1 MNPYP
6 TSEPLATG
14 MNTPVAFKRLA
25 TLPQYG
31 AAIASIAA
39 TAFIRLLLDGSLED
53 KNRFIIYLPAVLL
66 SAWYG
71 GFAPG
76 VLAFLLG
83 GIAGILI
90 NVTPAFTFHWADA
103 SNSLGLLL
111 YFVAGGCTLFWVRAQ
126 SNIQYQ
132 AEVRRRQLEA
142 EVLERKRLVDHH
154 AELLLREQA
163 ARAEADQSNAM
174 KSQFVGMVA
183 HELRTPLTLIKG
195 FASSMVAADVVWE
208 VADQHKFLH
217 IIDEEADRLND
228 LIDQL
233 LDLTQIQSGKLRIH
247 ALLYSLP
254 EIIAHAKAGME
265 SLAQN
270 HRLTLTI
277 PPELPDIMADP
288 QRLSQVLLNL
298 VGNAAKYAPPDTAI
312 TVTAR
317 EHEAGIQV
325 DVEDEGP
332 GIPPEQRANVFEAY
346 RQLDDELWRSKKGSG
361 LGLAIC
367 KGLIEAHGGVI
378 WIGEKTP
385 PGTVVSFTLPA
396 ASSSSLN

>member
-1 MNPYP
+1 MNPLP
-6 TSEPLATG
+6 PSEPLATG
-14 MNTPVAFKRLA
+14 IYTPVAFKRLA
-25 TLPQYG
+25 ALPHYG
-31 AAIASIAA
+31 AAMVSIVG
-39 TAFIRLLLDGSLED
+39 TAFVRLLLDGSLED

-126 SNIQYQ
+126 SNIHYQ
-132 AEVRRRQLEA
+132 AEVRRRQLEG
-142 EVLERKRLVDHH
+142 EVMERKRLADHH

-163 ARAEADQSNAM
+163 ARAEADKSNAM

-195 FASSMVAADVVWE
+195 FASSMVADDVVWAVE
-208 VADQHKFLH
+208 DQHKFLQ

-233 LDLTQIQSGKLRIH
+233 LDLTQIQSGKLHIH
-247 ALLYSLP
+247 AMLHSFA
-254 EIIAHAKAGME
+254 ETVAQAKAGLE

-277 PPELPDIMADP
+277 PGTLPDIMADP
-288 QRLSQVLLNL
+288 QRLAQVLLNL
-298 VGNAAKYAPPDTAI
+298 VGNAAKYSPPDTAI
-312 TVTAR
+312 TVTAQ

-332 GIPPEQRANVFEAY
+332 GIPPEQRTIIFEAY

-378 WIGEKTP
+378 WIGEKAT

-396 ASSSSLN
+396 ATSSLN